1 MEPAP
6 TFKFKNRLPT
16 SSSVGAGEDQVMH
29 PVRPAELRGELFRL
43 RARYDD
49 GAVAPA
55 IYGVIKL
62 METELSWVRHR
73 EDMALMQQDIL

>member
-1 MEPAP
+1 MRE
-6 TFKFKNRLPT
+6 
-16 SSSVGAGEDQVMH
+16 
-29 PVRPAELRGELFRL
+29 RPAELRGELLRL

-55 IYGVIKL
+55 ISGVIKL